1 MTMRMRIGELA
12 ERVGASTR
20 SLRYYEQQGLLS
32 PTRDSNGYREY
43 DETALV
49 RARNIKELL
58 AVGLTTEDVLHYLER
73 GCLEQPLA
81 QTPRCAG
88 ESDTIHRRLESLDH
102 RIARLQELRDRLARH
117 SATVDAA
124 VDSRQT
130 PKAPKARETPKARE
144 EPKARRARET

>member
-1 MTMRMRIGELA
+1 MRMRIGELA

-81 QTPRCAG
+81 QTRGVRA
-88 ESDTIHRRLESLDH
+88 SDTIHKRLESLDH

>member
-1 MTMRMRIGELA
+1 MGGQGDVGMTMRMRIGELA

-73 GCLEQPLA
+73 GCLERPLA

-88 ESDTIHRRLESLDH
+88 ESVTIHKRLESLDH
-102 RIARLQELRDRLARH
+102 RIARLQELRDRLALH

-124 VDSRQT
+124 VDPR
-130 PKAPKARETPKARE
+130 KARESRETPMARE
-144 EPKARRARET
+144 A